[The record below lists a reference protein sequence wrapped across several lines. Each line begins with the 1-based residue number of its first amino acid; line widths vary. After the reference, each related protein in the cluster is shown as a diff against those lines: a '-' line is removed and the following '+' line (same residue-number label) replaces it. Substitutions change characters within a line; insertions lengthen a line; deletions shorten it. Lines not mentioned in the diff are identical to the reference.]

1 MKYPYTIEYFMIGTD
16 RQPVMALPKE
26 IELVTGFLLTEIRQ
40 PLEKNNFMQGISLV
54 LQDKVSYWVVGGNV
68 YKLEIRKD
76 FTRVVDTLAEEET
89 TCSIETEELKQLME
103 VWVAITKEKS

>member
-1 MKYPYTIEYFMIGTD
+1 MKYPYSVISGTNQ
-16 RQPVMALPKE
+16 RLIMLLPKE

-40 PLEKNNFMQGISLV
+40 PLERNNFMQGINLV

-89 TCSIETEELKQLME
+89 TCIIETEELKQLME
-103 VWVAITKEKS
+103 VWIEITKEKP